1 MSVPTVE
8 SLDAIY
14 TAASVAKQGVRYNKL
29 IETFKQTYGRAPDF
43 IVRSPGR
50 VNLIGEHIDYSGY
63 GVLPMAIERDV
74 VQAVAIR
81 TDTTKVCITNVNSK
95 YPQRAFNYEGEEKV
109 VTIDASSLEW
119 SNYFK
124 CGYKGMLECAKEK
137 VIPKGMD
144 ILVDGT
150 VPAGS
155 GLSSS
160 AAFVCSSALAVIT
173 ANKLGLS
180 KQELTEIAIVAER
193 NVGVN
198 SGGMDQAA
206 SVFSQKNF
214 ALRVE
219 FVPKL
224 KTCPVQL
231 PPAASFVIA
240 HTLVTAD
247 KFTSGPK
254 HYNLRVVETKMG
266 ARVLAHALFFNS
278 GGNNTTKKSPDELD
292 TYKQVMDEYF
302 KDKTLDDETQ
312 LTEMLT
318 LVDQYLT
325 NTSGYTVQE
334 MADAAGMPETK
345 VVETYMTRFP
355 VQADVFKLYQ
365 RAVHVLT
372 EARRVYQF
380 AKICEQEQ
388 QNNKADVLTRLG
400 DIMNASH
407 ASCDTEFDC
416 SCPELDQVCTI
427 ARENGAFGARLTGA
441 GWGGAAVF
449 LTTSE
454 NVPTLI
460 QAVKENYYNKKFPD
474 LGQDQLDDAIFPTE
488 PCSGATIF
496 TGFDH

>member
-1 MSVPTVE
+1 MSVPTVD
-8 SLDAIY
+8 SLQSIY
-14 TAASVAKQGVRYNKL
+14 TNASLIKQGERYDTV
-29 IETFKQTYGRAPDF
+29 IKQFNQIYGRFPEF

-74 VQAVAIR
+74 VQAVA
-81 TDTTKVCITNVNSK
+81 TDASNTKVQIANMNPK
-95 YPQRAFNYEGEEKV
+95 YPTRTFEYEGEEKV
-109 VTIDASSLEW
+109 VTIDSSSLEW

-124 CGYKGMLECAKEK
+124 CGYKGMLESSKEK
-137 VIPKGMD
+137 VTPKGMS

-173 ANKLGLS
+173 ANQLGLS
-180 KQELTEIAIVAER
+180 KQELTEVAIVAER

-206 SVFSQKNF
+206 SVFAEKNY
-214 ALRVE
+214 ALYVE

-224 KTCPVQL
+224 KTLPVQL
-231 PPAASFVIA
+231 PSGASFVIA

-266 ARVLAHALFFNS
+266 ARILAHCLF
-278 GGNNTTKKSPDELD
+278 GNKLDVVLD

-302 KDKTLDDETQ
+302 KTKQGISEQDQ
-312 LTEMLT
+312 LTQMLT
-318 LVDQYLT
+318 LVDRYLT
-325 NTSGYTVQE
+325 NTTGYTVKE
-334 MADAAGMPETK
+334 MADAAGMVEND
-345 VVETYMTRFP
+345 VVATYMTRFP
-355 VQADVFKLYQ
+355 VQTDVFRLHQ

-372 EARRVYQF
+372 EARRVQQF
-380 AKICEQEQ
+380 IYICHQHEQDV
-388 QNNKADVLTRLG
+388 NNTNNNDVLKQLG
-400 DIMNASH
+400 DIMNSSH
-407 ASCDTEFDC
+407 ESCATSFDC
-416 SCPELDQVCTI
+416 SCPELDQVCNV
-427 ARENGAFGARLTGA
+427 ARQHGAFGARLTGA

-449 LTTSE
+449 LTTPE

-460 QAVKENYYNKKFPD
+460 QAVKEQYYHKNFPEFSK
-474 LGQDQLDDAIFPTE
+474 DQLDDAIFPTE
-488 PCSGATIF
+488 PCRGATIF
-496 TGFDH
+496 TGFDQS